1 MGQRRLYTGSMG
13 VISEDMLRVLGEQS
27 LVFVATVNADGT
39 PNLSPKG
46 TVRHWRGDQLVFADL
61 RSPGTMRNLRANP
74 AVDLNVVD
82 PIVRK
87 GYRFKGNARILDAG
101 LERDEVMA
109 MYRQTTERADERIR
123 GLVVIDVTEAFP
135 LTSPAYDLGRSEE
148 EVRAQWMERWRGLYR
163 FG

>member
-1 MGQRRLYTGSMG
+1 MAIITD
-13 VISEDMLRVLGEQS
+13 DMLRVLNEQS
-27 LVFVATVNADGT
+27 LVFFATVNADGT

-46 TVRHWRGDQLVFADL
+46 TVRHWRGDQLVFADF
-61 RSPGTMRNLRANP
+61 RSPGTIRNLRANP

-87 GYRFKGNARILDAG
+87 GYRFKGSARVLNEGVEFEA
-101 LERDEVMA
+101 VVA
-109 MYRQTTERADERIR
+109 MYRTTTERADERIR
-123 GLVVIDVTEAFP
+123 AVVMIDVTEARP
-135 LTSPAYDLGRSEE
+135 LTSPAYDLGRTED

>member
-1 MGQRRLYTGSMG
+1 MPGAS
-13 VISEDMLRVLGEQS
+13 VITDDMLRVLSEQS
-27 LVFVATVNADGT
+27 LVFLATVNADGT

-46 TVRHWRGDQLVFADL
+46 TVRHWQGDQLVFADL
-61 RSPGTMRNLRANP
+61 RSPGTMRNLKANP

-87 GYRFKGNARILDAG
+87 GYRFKGAG
-101 LERDEVMA
+101 RVVEPGQEYEAVMA
-109 MYRQTTERADERIR
+109 IYRETTERADERIR
-123 GLVVIDVTEAFP
+123 GLVIIDVTEAFA
-135 LTSPAYDLGRSEE
+135 LTSPAYDLGRTEA